1 MGHSVGTEDNKS
13 RTVTTK
19 AAMFFALIIVGLL
32 IATANFVQ
40 VMGHSEGHGEAHGTE
55 AGHDAHGGGH
65 DAQAAPARG
74 TEHAAGDAHAA
85 TPNHADTGVT
95 AEEGKAGANADTTHA
110 EAVHG
115 KGAEPTPAKH

>member
-13 RTVTTK
+13 RAVTTK

-32 IATANFVQ
+32 IATANFIQ
-40 VMGHSEGHGEAHGTE
+40 VMGHSEGHGAAHGTE

-65 DAQAAPARG
+65 DAHAAPAHG
-74 TEHAAGDAHAA
+74 KEHAAPAAHTEDTSA
-85 TPNHADTGVT
+85 TAD
-95 AEEGKAGANADTTHA
+95 EGKAGANADTAHA

-115 KGAEPTPAKH
+115 KGAAPAQH

>member
-13 RTVTTK
+13 RAVTTK

-32 IATANFVQ
+32 IATANFIQ

-55 AGHDAHGGGH
+55 AGHGGH
-65 DAQAAPARG
+65 DAHGAAGHDAHGAPAHGNEHAAPA
-74 TEHAAGDAHAA
+74 AHKE
-85 TPNHADTGVT
+85 DTSVT

-115 KGAEPTPAKH
+115 KGAEPAKH

>member
-1 MGHSVGTEDNKS
+1 MGHSVATEDNKS

-40 VMGHSEGHGEAHGTE
+40 VMGHSEEGHGEGHATE
-55 AGHDAHGGGH
+55 AKHGGGH
-65 DAQAAPARG
+65 EAHPAAGHSDTHAPA
-74 TEHAAGDAHAA
+74 AAHK
-85 TPNHADTGVT
+85 DTGTT

-115 KGAEPTPAKH
+115 APAKPAAH

>member
-13 RTVTTK
+13 RAVTTK

-32 IATANFVQ
+32 IATANFIQ
-40 VMGHSEGHGEAHGTE
+40 VMGHSEGHGDAHGTE
-55 AGHDAHGGGH
+55 AGHEAHGAGAGH
-65 DAQAAPARG
+65 
-74 TEHAAGDAHAA
+74 DAHAA
-85 TPNHADTGVT
+85 PAHGNEHTAPAAHKEDTDVT

-115 KGAEPTPAKH
+115 KGAEPAKH

>member
-55 AGHDAHGGGH
+55 ATHGAHGTGHDGH
-65 DAQAAPARG
+65 AAPEHG

-85 TPNHADTGVT
+85 PAHHADTGVT
-95 AEEGKAGANADTTHA
+95 AEDGKAGASADTTHV

-115 KGAEPTPAKH
+115 KGAEPAKH

>member
-13 RTVTTK
+13 RAVTTK

-32 IATANFVQ
+32 IATANFIQ

-55 AGHDAHGGGH
+55 AGHGGH
-65 DAQAAPARG
+65 DAHAAPAHG
-74 TEHAAGDAHAA
+74 NEHATPAAHKE
-85 TPNHADTGVT
+85 DTSVT
-95 AEEGKAGANADTTHA
+95 AEDGKAGANADTTHA

-115 KGAEPTPAKH
+115 KGAEPAKH

>member
-13 RTVTTK
+13 RAVTTK

-65 DAQAAPARG
+65 DAHATPAHG
-74 TEHAAGDAHAA
+74 TGHAAGDAHAA
-85 TPNHADTGVT
+85 TANQHADTGVT
-95 AEEGKAGANADTTHA
+95 AEEGKAGASADTTHA

-115 KGAEPTPAKH
+115 KGAEPAQH

>member
-40 VMGHSEGHGEAHGTE
+40 VMGHSEGHGDAHGTE
-55 AGHDAHGGGH
+55 AAHGIHGGSH
-65 DAQAAPARG
+65 EAHSTPAHG
-74 TEHAAGDAHAA
+74 NEHAAAGAAHKDTAA
-85 TPNHADTGVT
+85 TAD
-95 AEEGKAGANADTTHA
+95 AGKAGAHADTAHA

-115 KGAEPTPAKH
+115 KGAEPAKH